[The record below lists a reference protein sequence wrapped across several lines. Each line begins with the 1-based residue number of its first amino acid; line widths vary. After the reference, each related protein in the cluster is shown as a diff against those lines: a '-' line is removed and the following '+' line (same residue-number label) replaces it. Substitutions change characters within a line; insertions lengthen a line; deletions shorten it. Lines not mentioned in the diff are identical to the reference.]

1 MTTGV
6 QTSSYDYANRGRRL
20 VLPRDPDFGGGTG
33 PEVSG
38 ELHLDPRGLP
48 IAARAFVGGDT
59 LQVLSSVDYDV
70 RGQVLSRT
78 WGSATSPVLEESFS
92 YDVRSRPIEHIAT
105 RSATAGA
112 LPSTIGYVT
121 QLVDED
127 LVWDEASNLIGLVDN
142 RATSEWRGR
151 RIRPRSQ
158 YRKVSRVAERT

>member
-1 MTTGV
+1 
-6 QTSSYDYANRGRRL
+6 
-20 VLPRDPDFGGGTG
+20 
-33 PEVSG
+33 
-38 ELHLDPRGLP
+38 
-48 IAARAFVGGDT
+48 
-59 LQVLSSVDYDV
+59 
-70 RGQVLSRT
+70 VLSRT